1 MIKWH
6 VDKIK
11 GIVLQTNCEKWDSNQ
26 AEQSHTFDP
35 SQPSLPGTY
44 SASLLLQ
51 LRFMPVGR
59 FGTPVLYHLITLQYL
74 RTSSYTD
81 SARTLQSSKQFRLK
95 LCSQSIIR
103 DFPCSVNFRPCGR
116 QQTVSLISGSL
127 PLLILTC
134 LPTLHPCLHLSNRLR
149 LWTKTL
155 SSSLSFI
162 YTKTLNVSECRRLC
176 GTCI

>member
-35 SQPSLPGTY
+35 SQPGTY

-95 LCSQSIIR
+95 LCSQSIIG
-103 DFPCSVNFRPCGR
+103 DFPCSVNCQPHFWILA
-116 QQTVSLISGSL
+116 SLDTYLSAHSPPMPA
-127 PLLILTC
+127 PLK
-134 LPTLHPCLHLSNRLR
+134 P
-149 LWTKTL
+149 
-155 SSSLSFI
+155 
-162 YTKTLNVSECRRLC
+162 TKTLNKNLIVIFEFYIHKNSKCFRM
-176 GTCI
+176 

>member
-1 MIKWH
+1 M
-6 VDKIK
+6 
-11 GIVLQTNCEKWDSNQ
+11 LQIHCEKWDSNQ

-95 LCSQSIIR
+95 LCSQSIIG
-103 DFPCSVNFRPCGR
+103 DFPCSVNFPPVCPPANC
-116 QQTVSLISGSL
+116 QPHFWILASLDTYLSAHSPPMPA
-127 PLLILTC
+127 PLK
-134 LPTLHPCLHLSNRLR
+134 P
-149 LWTKTL
+149 TKTL
-155 SSSLSFI
+155 YKNLIIIFEFYIHKNSKCF
-162 YTKTLNVSECRRLC
+162 RM
-176 GTCI
+176 